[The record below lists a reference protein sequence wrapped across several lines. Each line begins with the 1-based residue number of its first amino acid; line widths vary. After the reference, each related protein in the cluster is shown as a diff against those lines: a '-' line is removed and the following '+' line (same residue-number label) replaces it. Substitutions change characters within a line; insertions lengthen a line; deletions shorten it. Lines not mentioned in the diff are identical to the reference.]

1 MKTNMNTKIVRL
13 KLTEFL
19 SFCRYSEVEL
29 VEETGAALLE
39 PRHQLVEGVVD
50 LVVQVLLLVAEG
62 LAGRADSLDALP
74 DARDLV
80 LDAGEGPPHVPRLLL
95 HGALQAA
102 HGRVIVYVCVM
113 MTWPG
118 AGSYH

>member
-1 MKTNMNTKIVRL
+1 MKTNMNTKIVLL

-62 LAGRADSLDALP
+62 LAGGADGLDALP
-74 DARDLV
+74 DAGHLV
-80 LDAGEGPPHVPRLLL
+80 LDVGQGPPHLPRLLL

-102 HGRVIVYVCVM
+102 HETHEVSVCV
-113 MTWPG
+113 
-118 AGSYH
+118 